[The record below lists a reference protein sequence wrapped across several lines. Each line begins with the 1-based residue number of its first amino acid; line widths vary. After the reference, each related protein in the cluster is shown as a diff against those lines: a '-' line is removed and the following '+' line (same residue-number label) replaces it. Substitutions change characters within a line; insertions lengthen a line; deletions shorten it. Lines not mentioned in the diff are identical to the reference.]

1 MKNLVVVMA
10 HGNGI
15 AAFRRHEGYWKKH
28 HEKILVVCPE
38 NDPVESSY
46 ETVKV
51 GEAMHNG
58 RGSIERIKYLF
69 SWLHDTDCWDKC
81 IIYEYDSFCLDPI
94 KWNERRFRGFYGNVK
109 KNKESPRMMAPRYAN
124 PPWTFDGD
132 SFRKMAQV
140 MGNYPDLYEDGE
152 ADRYL
157 SALAMLANV
166 PIFDYS
172 PKGFSRGTINTKK
185 SDIEDMKTAIYCGAT
200 MIHGVKQEWV
210 LRAAEQ
216 FYDENHLPHAKE
228 IASRFKSY

>member
-1 MKNLVVVMA
+1 MKNRVVVIA

-15 AAFRRHEGYWKKH
+15 AAFRRHENHWKKH
-28 HEKILVVCPE
+28 QEKLLVVCPE
-38 NDPVESSY
+38 NDPVESEH
-46 ETVKV
+46 ETLKI

-58 RGSIERIKYLF
+58 KGSIERIKKLF
-69 SWLHDTDCWDKC
+69 ERLYEGDYWDKC
-81 IIYEYDSFCLDPI
+81 VVYEYDSFCLDPI
-94 KWNERRFRGFYGNVK
+94 TWNTGRFKGFYGNIK
-109 KNKESPRMMAPRYAN
+109 PNAECPRMMAPRYAN

-132 SFRKMAQV
+132 SFRKMAKV
-140 MGNYPDLYEDGE
+140 MGDYPDLYEDGE

-172 PKGFSRGTINTKK
+172 PVGFSRGTINEKK
-185 SDIEDMKTAIYCGAT
+185 RDIREMQKAIYRGAT

-216 FYDENHLPHAKE
+216 FYDEKHLPHAKE

>member
-1 MKNLVVVMA
+1 MA

-15 AAFRRHEGYWKKH
+15 AAFRRHEKYWKGH
-28 HEKILVVCPE
+28 LTDTLIVCPE
-38 NDPVESSY
+38 NDPVDVEG
-46 ETVKV
+46 TVLKV
-51 GEAMHNG
+51 GSAMHNG
-58 RGSIERIKYLF
+58 RGSIERIKAVF
-69 SWLHDTDCWDKC
+69 SHLYNGDHWDKC
-81 IIYEYDSFCLDPI
+81 IIYEYDSFCLNARE
-94 KWNERRFRGFYGNVK
+94 WNVAKFKGFYGNVK

-132 SFRKMAQV
+132 TFRKMAQV

-185 SDIEDMKTAIYCGAT
+185 SDIEDMKRAIYCGAT

-216 FYDENHLPHAKE
+216 FYDEKHLPHAKE
-228 IASRFKSY
+228 IASRVKSY